1 MTTAYMIEASAMK
14 QASALQMQIDGL
26 VQEKL
31 VQRGREQVHRERIL
45 DLEREVAA
53 LRAERDDLLKRA
65 LLAEARWGA
74 RTGVRAGPID
84 NAGDELTEAGPS
96 YRAVDAALRVR
107 YAGKAAPAAHAAYEA
122 TLPELQDDA
131 PDGDE
136 RLRSEG

>member
-53 LRAERDDLLKRA
+53 LRVERDDLLKRCW
-65 LLAEARWGA
+65 LRRWGA